1 MILICSFLDSL
12 QVNHIYVVYNIKVI
26 YVISELFNYNKLE
39 SYAKDLFK
47 NKQNI
52 NNAVILKIDLKTRG
66 SYIEGNKATM
76 YRFFDDPKG

>member
-1 MILICSFLDSL
+1 MLFL
-12 QVNHIYVVYNIKVI
+12 
-26 YVISELFNYNKLE
+26 KLE